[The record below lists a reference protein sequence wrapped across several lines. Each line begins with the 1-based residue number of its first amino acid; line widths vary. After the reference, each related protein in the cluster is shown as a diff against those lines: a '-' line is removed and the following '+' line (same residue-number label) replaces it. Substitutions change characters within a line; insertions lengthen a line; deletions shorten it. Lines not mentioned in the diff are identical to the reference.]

1 MDASAKQ
8 KTMSGE
14 VPESV
19 SQPGRAPCLRDVV
32 ARSVSQYLADMG
44 STPPDDLYQRIVEE
58 VERPLFRTVLD
69 HTDGNQSKA
78 ARILGLTRS
87 TLRSRIRKYDL

>member
-1 MDASAKQ
+1 M
-8 KTMSGE
+8 
-14 VPESV
+14 